1 MKTYQP
7 LYHSTLG
14 FDNILADLERLA
26 QSTYVEPTKY
36 PPHNIIKIN
45 DNEYIVELSVS
56 GFSKDDI
63 EIVIENNILTIKGEK
78 KTETNTSYTY
88 IHKGIAARSFA
99 KSIKL
104 IDTVEV
110 KYAEFVDGI
119 LRIYLINIIP
129 AHKLPRRIEI
139 TSGTPALTDTNTAT
153 NTPKVLVESQETPPT
168 YFW

>member
-14 FDNILADLERLA
+14 FDNILADLERLS
-26 QSTYVEPTKY
+26 QSSFVEPTKY
-36 PPHNIIKIN
+36 PPYNIIKIN

-63 EIVIENNILTIKGEK
+63 EITTENNVLTIKGEK
-78 KTETNTSYTY
+78 QPETNTSYTY

-119 LRIYLINIIP
+119 LRIYLINVVP
-129 AHKLPRRIEI
+129 EHKLPRRIEI
-139 TSGTPALTDTNTAT
+139 TSGVPFLSTA
-153 NTPKVLVESQETPPT
+153 NKPELLVENTD
-168 YFW
+168 